1 MIMPHDRVYDLV
13 VIGGGINGSGIACD
27 AAGRGL
33 SVALCEQGDLAG
45 QTSSAS
51 SKMIH
56 GGLRYLEN
64 MEFRLVQEALQE
76 REVLM
81 RNAPHLI
88 DPLRL
93 IMPHAPDHRPA
104 WMIRAGLFLYD
115 YLGTRQTLPRSERF
129 CLANHPAGK
138 VLNPVFKSAFAY
150 SDCRVDDSRLV
161 IANALTARG
170 NGADILTRHRME
182 RAESRNGRWHI
193 TLRRMENG
201 DRVKLTARALV
212 NAAGTAIETVLNAAT
227 IPRNKTRVR
236 MVKGSHIVVPRVFEG
251 SEAFLLQNPDGR
263 VIFVIPFERHFSMI
277 GTTDIPVETPENG
290 WAISAAETS
299 YLCKSVNRY
308 FQSQISPD
316 DVTWSFS
323 GVRSLFDDG
332 EDDPSAVT
340 RDYVLE
346 LEASPNTPP
355 VLSVFGGKI
364 TTYRRL
370 AEAAM
375 DKLRPHFPGLG
386 CAWTAYQPLA
396 GGDFIAADKKALSNT
411 LKVAYPK
418 IPDYLLQ
425 ALACRHGGWAARVLD
440 NARKIE
446 DLGPNFG
453 GGLTGREVD
462 YLMTE
467 EWAETPEDILWRR
480 TKAGLHMDAAG
491 RQRLEDYMATRT

>member
-1 MIMPHDRVYDLV
+1 MPNDRVYDLF
-13 VIGGGINGSGIACD
+13 VIGGGINGLGIACD

-33 SVALCEQGDLAG
+33 SVALCEQGDLAE

-64 MEFRLVQEALQE
+64 WEFRLVQEALQE

-81 RNAPHLI
+81 QNAPHLI

-93 IMPHAPDHRPA
+93 ILPHAPGHRPA

-115 YLGTRQTLPRSERF
+115 YLATRQTLPSSERF

-138 VLNPVFKSAFAY
+138 VLNPAFKSAFAY

-170 NGADILTRHRME
+170 NGANILTRHRME
-182 RAESRNGRWHI
+182 RAESQNGRWHI
-193 TLRRMENG
+193 TLHRMENG
-201 DRVKLTARALV
+201 DRVKLAARALV
-212 NAAGTAIETVLNAAT
+212 NAAGTAVETVLNAAT
-227 IPRNKTRVR
+227 TPRNQNRVR
-236 MVKGSHIVVPRVFEG
+236 MVKGSHIVVPRIFEG
-251 SEAFLLQNPDGR
+251 PEAFLLQNPDGR

-290 WAISAAETS
+290 WAISAAETN
-299 YLCKSVNRY
+299 YLCESVNRY
-308 FQSQISPD
+308 FQSQLSPD

-323 GVRSLFDDG
+323 GVRPLFDDG
-332 EDDPSAVT
+332 ENDPSAVT

-346 LEASPNTPP
+346 LEAPPSTPP
-355 VLSVFGGKI
+355 ALSVFGGKI

-386 CAWTAYQPLA
+386 SAWTAYQPLA
-396 GGDFIAADKKALSNT
+396 GGDLIAPNKEALSNL
-411 LKVAYPK
+411 LKVTYPK
-418 IPDYLLQ
+418 IPNYLLQ
-425 ALACRHGGWAARVLD
+425 GLARRHGGYTLRVLD
-440 NARKIE
+440 NARTIE
-446 DLGPNFG
+446 DLGPDFG

-462 YLMTE
+462 YLMTK
-467 EWAETPEDILWRR
+467 EWAETPDDILWRR

-491 RQRLEDYMATRT
+491 RQKLEEYMATRT